1 MKISMIQISD
11 IHIRNNKNDFIF
23 SKLESLKNIII
34 NTTRTSDYVFLLVV
48 GDIAFSGTHEQFTKG
63 LDLLNL
69 LYTSIPEK
77 NRVDIIFVP
86 GNHDC
91 DFNINKEERDY
102 FLNTLND
109 PVSDLPSF
117 IIDALCKPLEAY
129 YEFIDL
135 FEPNYNPKELY
146 KDKLFEQR
154 IYNLDGFEIVFNCL
168 NTTWL
173 SQIHENPSS
182 LKYPIENYE
191 GKFKFNSHM
200 TITLFHHPLHWIE
213 PNNKRDI
220 ENILLSNSDL
230 VFSGHEHS
238 DTEKQINFL
247 NNEETLYFEGTA
259 LQTNYSHESGFSIID
274 IDLNGNKLNKS
285 HYTWEST
292 RNIYVLHK
300 ELKDISIRI
309 AKTKNRTSI
318 TLTDDF
324 YTWLTDAGI
333 QIKHPA
339 TTNSISLNELF
350 IYPDVEVINYLTSE
364 SIDKMVRK
372 NLKDILFE
380 EENKRIFMLGQEIYG
395 KTTICK
401 IAYTEYYNQGF
412 IPIFIEGNDIK
423 QTSKEEIEKL
433 IKKHFSQQ
441 YGEGKLDEFVQK
453 PRESIVIIIDN
464 LDLSKLNPKF
474 KAIFIDNLNS
484 LYERILITASE
495 LQQFEEIL
503 NPELY
508 SQQEDYLNL
517 KLLPLGNKLRLEL
530 IEKWNNIGD
539 YLYLD
544 EQNKVQRIQKGVTL
558 TKEIIGN
565 NFVPSIPFFI
575 LTILQTIESDETNI
589 KDSAYGHYY
598 EYLIKSQLIAIR
610 LNNEDLDAFYNY
622 ISYLAYYCFNNSLKF
637 LSHKD
642 LNTFHIA
649 YNDKYKLNTDINS
662 NIDLLTKAS
671 ILKKYGS
678 EYEFKYKYVYYY
690 FVAKYLTDKLIQ
702 ADDDLVE
709 IEEIIKKM
717 CNTLY
722 NEENSNI
729 VMFLSHL
736 SKHKLILNSVL
747 ENARDIFKLISITK
761 LEKDIEPL
769 NSLITDIPKFVLENR
784 NILEERKKRSEI
796 EDQAAEEYAITT
808 LNSTEE
814 INDDDD
820 INKEFDLVANINWAL
835 KTLEIMGKI
844 LKNYYGSIS
853 AVKRVEITEEIYS
866 LSLRSLNIFLTNFI
880 EKKESIIELLQKSLK
895 DFEQSSD
902 EKLEHSASRL
912 LFNIITSITEFF
924 ISKVSDSSG
933 SSKIIETY
941 EEVLNKNHYLSVKL
955 IDIAIKLN
963 HGHSIPFK
971 DIEEIL
977 PEIKTNYLV
986 KTLLSKLV
994 IDYIYMFP
1002 VEYKD
1007 RQRVSALLEF
1017 DDKKSKRISLKREII
1032 SQ

>member
-1 MKISMIQISD
+1 MKISLVQISD

-23 SKLESLKNIII
+23 SKLESLKSVII
-34 NTTRTSDYVFLLVV
+34 NTTRTSDYVFLLIV
-48 GDIAFSGTHEQFTKG
+48 GDIAFSGTPEQFSKS
-63 LDLLNL
+63 LDLLNH
-69 LYTSIPEK
+69 LYTSIPDK

-91 DFNINKEERDY
+91 NFKINEEERNY
-102 FLNTLND
+102 FLNKLDDN
-109 PVSDLPSF
+109 VSDLPSF

-129 YEFIDL
+129 CEFIDL
-135 FEPNYNPKELY
+135 FEPNHKPIDVY

-173 SQIHENPSS
+173 SQIHENPST
-182 LKYPIENYE
+182 LKYPIEIYE
-191 GKFKFNSHM
+191 DKFKYNSQIA
-200 TITLFHHPLHWIE
+200 ITLFHHPLHWIE
-213 PNNKRDI
+213 PNNKRDL

-259 LQTNYSHESGFSIID
+259 LQTHDSNESGFSIID
-274 IDLNGNKLNKS
+274 IDLDGNKLNKY
-285 HYTWEST
+285 HYSWEPKKD
-292 RNIYVLHK
+292 IYILKK
-300 ELKDISIRI
+300 EINDISIRV
-309 AKTKNRTSI
+309 AKTKNRRSI
-318 TLTDDF
+318 ALTDDF

-339 TTNSISLNELF
+339 TTKVIPLSDIF
-350 IYPDVEVINYLTSE
+350 IYPDVEIINYMTSE

-372 NLKDILFE
+372 NLKDVLFA
-380 EENKRIFMLGQEIYG
+380 EENKKIFMLGQEIYG

-401 IAYTEYYNQGF
+401 IAYIEYYNQGF
-412 IPIFIEGNDIK
+412 IPIFIEGNAIK
-423 QTSKEEIEKL
+423 QFSKEEIEKL

-441 YGEGKLDEFVQK
+441 YGDGKLNEFVQK

-464 LDLSKLNPKF
+464 LDLSKLAPKF
-474 KAIFIDNLNS
+474 KAIFIENLNA
-484 LYERILITASE
+484 LYEKILISASE

-508 SQQEDYLNL
+508 SQQENYLNL
-517 KLLPLGNKLRLEL
+517 KILPLGNKRRLEL
-530 IEKWNNIGD
+530 IEKWNSIGD
-539 YLYLD
+539 YLYSD
-544 EQNKVQRIQKGVTL
+544 EQNKVHRIQKGVTL

-598 EYLIKSQLIAIR
+598 EYLIKSQLMAIR

-622 ISYLAYYCFNNSLKF
+622 ISYLAYYCFTYSLKF
-637 LSHKD
+637 LSYKD
-642 LNTFHIA
+642 LKAFHVA
-649 YNDKYKLNTDINS
+649 YTEKYKLNTDLDDNM
-662 NIDLLTKAS
+662 DLLLKAS
-671 ILKKYGS
+671 ILRKYGS

-702 ADDDLVE
+702 ADDDLFQ
-709 IEEIIKKM
+709 IEEIIKNM

-722 NEENSNI
+722 NEENANI

-747 ENARDIFKLISITK
+747 ENARDIFNKISITK
-761 LEKDIEPL
+761 LEQDVEPL
-769 NSLITDIPKFVLENR
+769 NSLITAIPKFVLENR
-784 NILEERKKRSEI
+784 GILEERKKRSEL
-796 EDQAAEEYAITT
+796 EDQAAEEHAATIVD
-808 LNSTEE
+808 STEE
-814 INDDDD
+814 TSDDF
-820 INKEFDLVANINWAL
+820 KEEFDLVANINWAL

-844 LKNYYGSIS
+844 LKNYYGSIT
-853 AVKRVEITEEIYS
+853 AVKRVEITQEIYY

-880 EKKESIIELLQKSLK
+880 ENKESLVKLLQNSLQDSEK
-895 DFEQSSD
+895 FSD
-902 EKLEHSASRL
+902 EKLEHSAGRL

-941 EEVLNKNHYLSVKL
+941 EEVLNNNLYLSVKL
-955 IDIAIKLN
+955 IDISIKLN
-963 HGHSIPFK
+963 HGHNIPFK
-971 DIEEIL
+971 DIEEML
-977 PEIKTNYLV
+977 PEIKTNYLAG
-986 KTLLSKLV
+986 TLLSKIV

-1007 RQRVSALLEF
+1007 RQRISALLKL

-1032 SQ
+1032 TQ